1 MSKYDSWHTLSASIA
16 YNLDSMG
23 IIKIG
28 ATNLTDEDPLLDET
42 GRWRMSTNIRS
53 QVGWFMWTT
62 HWNFNSMS

>member
-1 MSKYDSWHTLSASIA
+1 MA

-42 GRWRMSTNIRS
+42 GQMADEYQYPITGRVVYVDYTLE
-53 QVGWFMWTT
+53 F
-62 HWNFNSMS
+62 

>member
-1 MSKYDSWHTLSASIA
+1 MAHVECVSA

-42 GRWRMSTNIRS
+42 GQMADEYQYPLTGRVVYVDYTLE
-53 QVGWFMWTT
+53 F
-62 HWNFNSMS
+62 